1 MRVRYINSKGIAFD
15 LEGENIRV
23 KSGGFHS
30 FNWNVDAEELKIG
43 ARIKEFRKD
52 PVVYEIT
59 LNLRG
64 NLEER
69 KKLLDSMHDASE
81 YDIQTLMPGT
91 VYFGDYY
98 IKCFIFAADTRADTE
113 ISCRTDK
120 TIRIYCPHPFWTKE
134 ESYYIPPIDIE
145 GEWEL
150 LEVPASIPNT
160 NFTDC
165 HYRLRAYGPFPS
177 QWVGLNKLFFYINDN
192 QVQVDYTCKENE
204 YIELDTRDETIVL
217 VDAATGSRTNIYHL
231 QNFNLDT
238 FKKIP
243 AGENVLKY
251 DRSYAIEITLFHER
265 SEPKWNEN
273 APDTHFFITTEDGY
287 PLVTEDG
294 YYIVDAHQKGG
305 AT

>member
-1 MRVRYINSKGIAFD
+1 MIIQYVNSKGVHFD
-15 LEGENIRV
+15 LECDSICISNGN
-23 KSGGFHS
+23 FHRHE
-30 FNWNVDAEELKIG
+30 WKVDAEALRVGERVKKFK
-43 ARIKEFRKD
+43 KE
-52 PVVYEIT
+52 PVVYDIT
-59 LNLRG
+59 LKLRG
-64 NLEER
+64 DLSER
-69 KKLLDSMHDASE
+69 KALLDDLHDAAE
-81 YDIQTLMPGT
+81 YDIFAKTPGKI
-91 VYFGDYY
+91 YFGDFHIGCY
-98 IKCFIFAADTRADTE
+98 ILASDTHKASDL
-113 ISCRTDK
+113 SCRTEKD
-120 TIRIYCPHPFWTKE
+120 ISIYCPYPFWIKE
-134 ESYYIPPIDIE
+134 ETYYIPPIDIE

-150 LEVPASIPNT
+150 LEVPASLPNT

-165 HYRLRAYGPFPS
+165 HYRLRAYGPFSS

-192 QVQVDYTCKENE
+192 QVQVDYTCKNE

-243 AGENVLKY
+243 PGENVLKY

-273 APDTHFFITTEDGY
+273 APDTHFFITTEDGR
-287 PLVTEDG
+287 PIMTEDG
-294 YYIVDAHQKGG
+294 YYIVGAHQKGG